1 MRRFAVSLALILLSI
16 LVVAQDDG
24 QPDPLNTIRELRLE
38 GRLTDAMAAA
48 ETELQ
53 SADAATALQLHFEL
67 ARIHDRI
74 GLHTNTRPVA
84 AALEHIEIA
93 DALAQQLDDRAL
105 AQVELA
111 YAEYFYRAEMAE
123 RVFATAARHANAAL
137 AACRELQDIHCQAD
151 AVHRLGLIHLQR
163 RELDDALELFEESLR
178 IDRLAGDRPLLRA
191 DYERHAGFVFWL
203 REEPATALP
212 YFERSLEHRLAAG
225 ATDPAMFAAISLAS
239 TLESLG
245 RDAEAQPHIDFALE
259 VAENIDSPTGKA
271 RVQVILDRMAE

>member
-1 MRRFAVSLALILLSI
+1 MRRLAVSLALILLSI
-16 LVVAQDDG
+16 LVIAQDDR
-24 QPDPLNTIRELRLE
+24 QLDLLDSVRELRLE
-38 GRLTDAMAAA
+38 GRLTEAMTAA
-48 ETELQ
+48 ETGLQ
-53 SADAATALQLHFEL
+53 SADATTALQLHFEL
-67 ARIHDRI
+67 AKIHDRI
-74 GLHTNTRPVA
+74 GLHTDTRPVA

-93 DALAQQLDDRAL
+93 DALAQRLDDRAL

-123 RVFATAARHANAAL
+123 RVFATATRHAEAAL
-137 AACRELQDIHCQAD
+137 RACRELQEIHCQAD

-163 RELDDALELFEESLR
+163 RELDEALELFEESLR
-178 IDRLAGDRPLLRA
+178 IDRLAGERPLLRA

-203 REEPATALP
+203 RDEPETALP
-212 YFERSLEHRLAAG
+212 YFERSLEHRIAAR
-225 ATDPAMFAAISLAS
+225 ATDPAMFASISLAS

-259 VAENIDSPTGKA
+259 VAETIGSPTGKA